1 MTTTTWRLWL
11 LIGRSTTS
19 EKSQP
24 SHVGRHM
31 TRLPT
36 PKTLTA
42 FSSLASFPAE
52 ATEVQVLEQHVVPGS
67 SEID

>member
-1 MTTTTWRLWL
+1 MTTTAWRLWL
-11 LIGRSTTS
+11 LFGRSTTS

-36 PKTLTA
+36 PKTWTA
-42 FSSLASFPAE
+42 FSSLASLPEE
-52 ATEVQVLEQHVVPGS
+52 ATEVEVLEQDVVP
-67 SEID
+67 